1 MTCGLE
7 SQKLWQHAIQ
17 TSMKRASV
25 HFRPS
30 LDVSSRPKVMFLLE
44 LAIDWHIHRIAYLAK
59 LPYVKRHELPWC
71 ACIFPEVCVERRGEL
86 ARARSTTLSDL
97 PQPGDLRYF
106 LQSLLLLVLQVA
118 ESWTCG
124 DGLGHFGPAML
135 VAIENGK
142 DGGVGAN
149 AFLSLKGQL
158 AKCGL
163 EHVRKASSLEQ
174 ISFGAWEEAVK
185 DVLFPWNRLLR
196 TLSLSCWMKISL
208 NFQFPCSFGLG
219 VGLMPRPAPSD
230 EELRLFRR

>member
-1 MTCGLE
+1 MVR
-7 SQKLWQHAIQ
+7 
-17 TSMKRASV
+17 M
-25 HFRPS
+25 HFPRS
-30 LDVSSRPKVMFLLE
+30 L
-44 LAIDWHIHRIAYLAK
+44 
-59 LPYVKRHELPWC
+59 
-71 ACIFPEVCVERRGEL
+71 RRGEL
-86 ARARSTTLSDL
+86 ARARSTTSSDL
-97 PQPGDLRYF
+97 PQPGDLCYF
-106 LQSLLLLVLQVA
+106 LQSLSLLVLQVA

-185 DVLFPWNRLLR
+185 DVLFQISMEPPAENTEPELVDENFAELPVPVQLW
-196 TLSLSCWMKISL
+196 TWCWTYAAACT
-208 NFQFPCSFGLG
+208 Q
-219 VGLMPRPAPSD
+219 
-230 EELRLFRR
+230 

>member
-1 MTCGLE
+1 M
-7 SQKLWQHAIQ
+7 A
-17 TSMKRASV
+17 
-25 HFRPS
+25 
-30 LDVSSRPKVMFLLE
+30 KV
-44 LAIDWHIHRIAYLAK
+44 LA
-59 LPYVKRHELPWC
+59 
-71 ACIFPEVCVERRGEL
+71 
-86 ARARSTTLSDL
+86 
-97 PQPGDLRYF
+97 
-106 LQSLLLLVLQVA
+106 LQVA

-124 DGLGHFGPAML
+124 DGLGHFGPAIL

-142 DGGVGAN
+142 DSGVGAN

-185 DVLFPWNRLLR
+185 DVLFPWNRLPKFRR

-230 EELRLFRR
+230 EELIPPLTVPEVIAAIQPASQATPLGRASGFYRNREGSTAQPGTPVGDLGSAPATTRSN